1 MKQKLTPIRILISFF
16 AIILIA
22 IFYSVFQTES
32 MEAAEFNELAAIKI
46 GSQLQVTIPS
56 SELSALQ
63 PTALLV
69 EILDAENKTVARQL
83 LDASQE
89 KAEGWKTNLSLPAD
103 LKQEDLFWYR
113 LRYGF
118 IEKGQTTAKNAIIQP
133 ISKIFHF
140 PTVRLL
146 GQRELVSGAN
156 NSLRIVV
163 VDGQS
168 GQPLKGSMALSLDKA
183 NSADLKTTAKVDDHG
198 TASLTLK
205 TPEGFTGD
213 ANLTVTVDTPLGT
226 QKLVEKVQ
234 IVQRENI
241 LLTTDKPIYQPGH
254 LVHIRSLT
262 LDRFSRNAVSNTP
275 IIFEIED
282 AKGNKVFKKRTT
294 TDEFGIASTEF
305 QLAEEV
311 NMGTF
316 KLKTIL
322 GDPNNSQ
329 TTTQEK
335 SFVVDRYVLPKFKID
350 IKMRGSEDDRQQKK
364 YYSPG
369 EMVAGQVTAKYLF
382 GKPISRGRV
391 NIKMSTFDVETVEIG
406 KTEAILSETGEYQF
420 AMKLPN
426 SFAGR
431 SFEQG
436 AAPVAFQVE
445 VTDGAN
451 HTETRSESL
460 LVSSNPIL
468 ITAVPESGDMVPRLN
483 NRVYLLTAYP
493 DGSPAKTTITTSV
506 KPASLVTD
514 KEGIAVIEVDGQ
526 LSSLALTAK
535 DEKGKVGTTNITLKR
550 RDVVGDSLMLRTP
563 QALYKVGEKLEFT
576 AISTRPKGS
585 VYIDIIKD
593 RQTISTRALELTNG
607 KVTSSLDLTPD
618 LFGTIEVRAYIF
630 GRNADPI
637 SDRRLIFVDPADD
650 LQIETKVAKD
660 SFRPGEEAQIELTVK
675 NKLGRPQPAV
685 LDVQVVDEA
694 VFALSEK
701 QPGLEKVFFYLEQ
714 ELLKPRYEIHSHKDT
729 NSLVPIVNNEEQ
741 EAHLKREKTAQV
753 LLAAASE
760 VNVYSLRREEGRNT
774 YEAKAGEYYAKY
786 YQLIETQLQKV
797 VVGINKY
804 YVENKSASNDLNLEL
819 PKAIQA
825 NYLSNSDLIDP
836 LGQQF
841 QIVLQNKNDNS
852 AYYQFVSDW
861 FSSNPNPKFYFQVYG
876 QKQANAMQF
885 NLNTYYDRQARRLK
899 NGGRGGDFAVE
910 ERMAMR
916 PQAAMGGVAELAA
929 APNKEARVIQRADA
943 NDKKALAKNET
954 KDQEKANTG
963 ANNDGGGGEGVK
975 IRSYFPET
983 LYVNPKLV
991 TDKNGRVMV
1000 RIPLADSITT
1010 WRMTMLA
1017 STKQGA
1023 LGSSTSGIK
1032 VFQDFFIDLDLPVS
1046 LTQDDTVS
1054 IPVAVYNYLGDAQNV
1069 ELKLKQED
1077 WFSLVDD
1084 NPIKQVRVGA
1094 GEVTA
1099 SSYRIQAKKLGVGKL
1114 TVFAR
1119 LTNRDSVA
1127 NGDAISRQ
1135 IEILPNGEQQN
1146 ITINDRLET
1155 TVSKEILIPESAI
1168 ADASKILVKFYPGP
1182 LSQVVEGLDSMLRMP
1197 GGCFEQTSATTYPNI
1212 LVLDY
1217 MKTTKKIT
1225 PEIQV
1230 KAEGFI
1236 STGYQ
1241 RLVTYEVPGGGFSW
1255 FGQVPANKI
1264 LTSFG
1269 LMEFSDMAKVH
1280 EVDPRVIERTQ
1291 NWLASQQK
1299 ADGSWQPDT
1308 NFIDEGA
1315 TNNFHNDQVRISA
1328 YIAWALA
1335 YSGYKGDAITRAK
1348 SFIDKNLNG
1357 QEDAYTLTILSNFA
1371 IDSRQDQAWTSRMF
1385 NALIAKANE
1394 QDKTVVW
1401 KIDGKTPTHSH
1412 DGMAEIETTALA
1424 AQALIKWGGNNNL
1437 ATKALKY
1444 LTDKK
1449 DAYGNW
1455 HSTQAT
1461 ILSLKA
1467 FILSQQKAGGGDTE
1481 GTISVSI
1488 NGQKLSNLELNR
1500 DNNELMHQLDLKPYT
1515 QVGANRLNISFS
1527 GKGSMLYQ
1535 IVGRYY
1541 RPWSRQNDV
1550 AQIEPLSIDVKYDRS
1565 TLAQDDIATATV
1577 TIRNNTSKAADM
1589 VMIDLGIPPGFE
1601 ILPEDFQE
1609 VIPTKPTNKLGSLTK
1624 FTVTAKQVILYFDGL
1639 QAKQNLTINYRLRA
1653 KYPIKAKTF
1662 ASRVY
1667 QYYNPEISATA
1678 KPENIVVV
1686 EKGKR

>member
-1 MKQKLTPIRILISFF
+1 MKQKLIPLRLLLTFFALILI
-16 AIILIA
+16 I
-22 IFYSVFQTES
+22 IFYSVFPKES
-32 MEAAEFNELAAIKI
+32 MEAAEFSELAAIKI
-46 GSQLQVTIPS
+46 GNQLQVTIPS
-56 SELSALQ
+56 DELSALK

-69 EILDAENKTVARQL
+69 EVLDAENKTIARQL
-83 LDASQE
+83 LDPNQE
-89 KAEGWKTNLSLPAD
+89 KANGWKINLSLPTD

-118 IEKGQTTAKNAIIQP
+118 IEKGQTTSSNAKIQP

-146 GQRELVSGAN
+146 GQKEFISGAN
-156 NSLRIVV
+156 NSLRVLVI
-163 VDGQS
+163 DGQS
-168 GQPLKGSMALSLDKA
+168 GKALKGSMSVSLDKP
-183 NSADLKTTAKVDDHG
+183 NSSDIKTTAKVDQHG
-198 TASLTLK
+198 TASLELK
-205 TPEGFTGD
+205 TPQYFTGD
-213 ANLTVTVDTPLGT
+213 ANLTVSVNTPLGT
-226 QKLVEKVQ
+226 QEIVEKVQ
-234 IVQRENI
+234 VIQKENI

-254 LVHIRSLT
+254 LVHIRSLA
-262 LDRFSRNAVSNTP
+262 LDRFSRQAVSNSP

-282 AKGNKVFKKRTT
+282 AKGNKVFKKRST

-316 KLKTIL
+316 KLRTIL
-322 GDPNNSQ
+322 GDENNRRA
-329 TTTQEK
+329 TTQEK

-350 IKMRGSEDDRQQKK
+350 IKMQGGEDERQQKK

-369 EMVAGQVTAKYLF
+369 ETVSGKITAKYLF
-382 GKPISRGRV
+382 GKPISRGRLS
-391 NIKMSTFDVETVEIG
+391 IKMSTFDVETVEIG
-406 KTEAILSETGEYQF
+406 KDEAILSETGEYNF

-436 AAPVAFQVE
+436 AAPVALQVE
-445 VTDGAN
+445 ITDTAN

-460 LVSSNPIL
+460 LISNNPIL
-468 ITAVPESGDMVPRLN
+468 ITAVPESGDIVPRLN

-493 DGSPAKTTITTSV
+493 DGSPAKTTITTNI
-506 KPASLVTD
+506 KPANLVTD
-514 KEGIAVIEVDGQ
+514 KDGIAIIEVDGQ
-526 LSSLALTAK
+526 LNSLSLTAK
-535 DEKGKVGTTNITLKR
+535 DERGKVGTTNISLKR
-550 RDVVGDSLMLRTP
+550 RDIAGDSLMLRTP
-563 QALYKVGEKLEFT
+563 QALYRVGEKLEIT
-576 AISTRPKGS
+576 TISTRPKGS

-593 RQTISTRALELTNG
+593 RQTISTRALELDNG
-607 KVTSSLDLTPD
+607 KATTSLDLTPD

-630 GRNADPI
+630 GRNADPV

-650 LQIETKVAKD
+650 LQIETKIAKE
-660 SFRPGEEAQIELTVK
+660 SFRPGEEAQIEMTVK
-675 NKLGRPQPAV
+675 DKLGRAKPAV

-714 ELLKPRYEIHSHKDT
+714 ELLKPRYEIHSHNDT
-729 NSLVPIVNNEEQ
+729 HNIVPVVNNEDQ
-741 EAHLKREKTAQV
+741 EALIRRERAAKV

-760 VNVYSLRREEGRNT
+760 VNVYSLRKEQGRDV
-774 YEAKAGEYYAKY
+774 YEAKAPEYYSKY
-786 YQLIETQLQKV
+786 YQLMNTQLQKV
-797 VVGINKY
+797 VAGINKY
-804 YVENKSASNDLNLEL
+804 YVENKSAKTDLIAEL
-819 PKAIQA
+819 PKIAQA
-825 NYLSNSDLIDP
+825 HYIAKQDLIDP
-836 LGQQF
+836 LGQEF
-841 QIVLQNKNDNS
+841 KLVLQSKQDS
-852 AYYQFVSDW
+852 YSYYQFESDW
-861 FSSNPNPKFYFQVYG
+861 YSSNPSPKFYFPIYG
-876 QKQANAMQF
+876 QKQANVSIVF
-885 NLNTYYDRQARRLK
+885 YLNAYYGHQIRTR
-899 NGGRGGDFAVE
+899 NGVRVEGLVRPEVMGDVVE
-910 ERMAMR
+910 
-916 PQAAMGGVAELAA
+916 VAA
-929 APNKEARVIQRADA
+929 APANRPARAMDLDA
-943 NDKKALAKNET
+943 NIDKKALSKTESKKSKDDAKSAET
-954 KDQEKANTG
+954 QASAGE
-963 ANNDGGGGEGVK
+963 GGGDVK
-975 IRSYFPET
+975 VRSYFPET

-991 TDKNGRVMV
+991 TDKNGRVLV
-1000 RIPLADSITT
+1000 RVPLADSITT

-1023 LGSSTSGIK
+1023 LGSSTAGIK

-1054 IPVAVYNYLGDAQNV
+1054 IPVAVYNYLGDTQDV

-1077 WFSLVDD
+1077 WFTLVDD
-1084 NPIKQVRVGA
+1084 NPIKQVRVGS

-1099 SSYRIQAKKLGVGKL
+1099 SSYRIQAKKLGLGKL

-1119 LTNRDSVA
+1119 LTNRDSIA

-1146 ITINDRLET
+1146 ITVNDRLENSI
-1155 TVSKEILIPESAI
+1155 SKEILIPETAI
-1168 ADASKILVKFYPGP
+1168 VDASKILVKFYPGP

-1197 GGCFEQTSATTYPNI
+1197 SGCFEQTSATTYPNI

-1255 FGQVPANKI
+1255 FGQAPANKI

-1269 LMEFSDMAKVH
+1269 LMEFYDMAKVH

-1291 NWLASQQK
+1291 NWLASEQK
-1299 ADGSWQPDT
+1299 ADGSWAPDT
-1308 NFIDEGA
+1308 QFIDEGA
-1315 TNNFHNDQVRISA
+1315 TNNFHNDQVRITA

-1335 YSGYKGDAITRAK
+1335 YSGYKGEAITRAK
-1348 SFIDKNLNG
+1348 NFIDKNLNG
-1357 QEDAYTLTILSNFA
+1357 QEDAYTLAILSNFA
-1371 IDSRQDQAWTSRMF
+1371 IDSHQDQPWVSKMF
-1385 NALIAKANE
+1385 NALVAKAAQE
-1394 QDKTVVW
+1394 DKTALW
-1401 KIDGKTPTHSH
+1401 KQEGKTPTYSH
-1412 DGMAEIETTALA
+1412 GAMADIETTALA

-1467 FILSQQKAGGGDTE
+1467 FILSQQKAGGGETQ
-1481 GTISVSI
+1481 GIISVNI
-1488 NGQKLSNLELNR
+1488 NGQKVSDLEINK
-1500 DNNELMHQLDLKPYT
+1500 DNNELMHQLDLKAYT
-1515 QVGANRLNISFS
+1515 QFGSNKINISFV

-1541 RPWSRQNDV
+1541 RTWSRSDDV
-1550 AQIEPLSIDVKYDRS
+1550 ATIEPLSISVKYDRS
-1565 TLAQDDIATATV
+1565 TLAQDDIATTTV
-1577 TIRNNTSKAADM
+1577 TIRNNTSKPANM

-1601 ILPEDFQE
+1601 IFSEDFQE
-1609 VIPTKPTNKLGSLTK
+1609 LIPTKPTNKIGSLTK
-1624 FTVTAKQVILYFDGL
+1624 FTVTPKQVILYFDGL
-1639 QAKQNLTINYRLRA
+1639 QAKQNLTFNYRLRA
-1653 KYPIKAKTF
+1653 KYPIKAKTT
-1662 ASRVY
+1662 ASKVY
-1667 QYYNPEISATA
+1667 QYYNPEVSATA
-1678 KPENIVVV
+1678 KPENIMVV
-1686 EKGKR
+1686 EKRR

>member
-1 MKQKLTPIRILISFF
+1 MKQKLTPIRILISLF
-16 AIILIA
+16 AMILIA
-22 IFYSVFQTES
+22 IFYSIFPTES
-32 MEAAEFNELAAIKI
+32 MEAAEFTELAAIKV
-46 GSQLQVTIPS
+46 GNQLQVTIPA

-63 PTALLV
+63 PSALLV
-69 EILDAENKTVARQL
+69 EILDAENKIVARQL
-83 LDASQE
+83 LDANQE

-118 IEKGQTTAKNAIIQP
+118 IEKGQTTANTPIIQP

-146 GQRELVSGAN
+146 GQKELISGAN
-156 NSLRIVV
+156 NSLRVV
-163 VDGQS
+163 VIDGQS
-168 GQPLKGSMALSLDKA
+168 GQPLKGSMSIALDKA
-183 NSADLKTTAKVDDHG
+183 NSADVKTTAKVDQHG

-213 ANLTVTVDTPLGT
+213 ANLTVTVSTPLGT
-226 QKLVEKVQ
+226 QELVEKVQ
-234 IVQRENI
+234 VVQRENI

-262 LDRFSRNAVSNTP
+262 LDRFSRQAVSSTP

-282 AKGNKVFKKRTT
+282 AKGNKVFKKRAT

-316 KLKTIL
+316 KLRTIL
-322 GDPNNSQ
+322 GDQNNPR

-335 SFVVDRYVLPKFKID
+335 SFVVDRYVLPKFKFD
-350 IKMRGSEDDRQQKK
+350 IKMGGENERQQ

-369 EMVAGQVTAKYLF
+369 ETVSGQVTAKYLF

-406 KTEAILSETGEYQF
+406 KAEDILSDVGEYQF

-445 VTDGAN
+445 VTDTAN

-468 ITAVPESGDMVPRLN
+468 ITAVPESGEMVPRLN

-493 DGSPAKTTITTSV
+493 DGSPAKTTITTNV
-506 KPASLVTD
+506 KPANLVTD
-514 KEGIAVIEVDGQ
+514 KDGIAVIEVDGQ
-526 LSSLALTAK
+526 LNSLALTAK
-535 DEKGKVGTTNITLKR
+535 DEKGKVGTTNIALKR
-550 RDVVGDSLMLRTP
+550 REVTGDSLMVRTP
-563 QALYKVGEKLEFT
+563 QALYKVGEKLEIT
-576 AISTRPKGS
+576 TISTRPKGS
-585 VYIDIIKD
+585 VYVDIIKD
-593 RQTISTRALELTNG
+593 RQTVSTRALELVDG
-607 KVTSSLDLTPD
+607 KSTSSIDLTPD

-650 LQIETKVAKD
+650 LQIETKVAKE
-660 SFRPGEEAQIELTVK
+660 SFRPGEDAQIELTVK
-675 NKLGRPQPAV
+675 DKLGRPKPAV

-714 ELLKPRYEIHSHKDT
+714 ELLKPRYEIHSLKDT
-729 NSLVPIVNNEEQ
+729 HNLVPVGNIEEQ
-741 EAHLKREKTAQV
+741 EALLKREKAAQV

-760 VNVYSLRREEGRNT
+760 VNVYSLRKEQGRNT
-774 YEAKAGEYYAKY
+774 YEAKAGEYYSKY
-786 YQLIETQLQKV
+786 YQLMNGQLQKV
-797 VVGINKY
+797 VAGINKY
-804 YVENKSASNDLNLEL
+804 YLENKSATSDLILEL
-819 PKAIQA
+819 PKALQA
-825 NYLSNSDLIDP
+825 NYIAKSDLTDP
-836 LGQQF
+836 LGEQF
-841 QIVLQNKNDNS
+841 QIVLQNKNDVY

-861 FSSNPNPKFYFQVYG
+861 FSSNPSPKFYFPIYG
-876 QKQANAMQF
+876 QKQANASMQF
-885 NLNTYYDRQARRLK
+885 NLNAYYGNQIKRK
-899 NGGRGGDFAVE
+899 NGGRGRDLAVADGVQ
-910 ERMAMR
+910 MGVLQGQAM
-916 PQAAMGGVAELAA
+916 PAAVAEQ
-929 APNKEARVIQRADA
+929 EFRRADA
-943 NDKKALAKNET
+943 VDKKALAKNEA
-954 KDQEKANTG
+954 KDLEKTSDIG
-963 ANNDGGGGEGVK
+963 AGAGDGGGEGVK
-975 IRSYFPET
+975 VRSYFPET

-1046 LTQDDTVS
+1046 LTQDDTIS
-1054 IPVAVYNYLGDAQNV
+1054 IPVAVYNYLEDAQDV
-1069 ELKLKQED
+1069 ELKLQQED
-1077 WFSLVDD
+1077 WFTLVDD
-1084 NPIKQVRVGA
+1084 SPLKQVRVGA

-1099 SSYRIQAKKLGVGKL
+1099 TSYRIQAKKLGLGKL

-1119 LTNRDSVA
+1119 LTSRNSAA

-1135 IEILPNGEQQN
+1135 IEVLPNGEQQN
-1146 ITINDRLET
+1146 IVVNDRLES
-1155 TVSKEILIPESAI
+1155 TVSKEILIPETAI

-1182 LSQVVEGLDSMLRMP
+1182 LSQIVEGLDSMLRMP
-1197 GGCFEQTSATTYPNI
+1197 SGCFEQTSATTYPNV

-1255 FGQVPANKI
+1255 FGQAPANKI

-1269 LMEFSDMAKVH
+1269 LMQFADMAKVH
-1280 EVDPRVIERTQ
+1280 EVDPRVIERTH

-1299 ADGSWQPDT
+1299 ADGSWAPDT

-1315 TNNFHNDQVRISA
+1315 TNNFHNDQVRITA

-1335 YSGYKGDAITRAK
+1335 YSGYKGEAITRGK
-1348 SFIDKNLNG
+1348 NFIDKGLNG
-1357 QEDAYTLTILSNFA
+1357 QEDAYTLAILSNFA
-1371 IDSRQDQAWTSRMF
+1371 VDSHQDQAWTSRMF
-1385 NALIAKANE
+1385 NALIAKASE
-1394 QDKTVVW
+1394 QDKAVVW

-1412 DGMAEIETTALA
+1412 DGMADIETTALA
-1424 AQALIKWGGNNNL
+1424 AQALIKWGGNTGL

-1467 FILSQQKAGGGDTE
+1467 FILSQQKAGGGDTD
-1481 GTISVSI
+1481 GTISISI
-1488 NGQKLSNLELNR
+1488 NGQKSSDLQINK
-1500 DNNELMHQLDLKPYT
+1500 DNNELMHQIDLKPYT
-1515 QVGANRLNISFS
+1515 QVGSNKLDISFA

-1541 RPWSRQNDV
+1541 RAWSRQNDV
-1550 AQIEPLSIDVKYDRS
+1550 VPIEPLSIDVKYDRT
-1565 TLAQDDIATATV
+1565 TLAQNDIATATV
-1577 TIRNNTSKAADM
+1577 TIRNNTSKTANM

-1601 ILPEDFQE
+1601 IFSEDFQE
-1609 VIPTKPTNKLGSLTK
+1609 VIPTKPTNKIGSLTK

-1639 QAKQNLTINYRLRA
+1639 QAKQNLMINYRLRA

-1678 KPENIVVV
+1678 KPVNIVVV
-1686 EKGKR
+1686 EKGKK

>member
-1 MKQKLTPIRILISFF
+1 
-16 AIILIA
+16 
-22 IFYSVFQTES
+22 

-46 GSQLQVTIPS
+46 GNQLQVTIPS
-56 SELSALQ
+56 DELSALE

-69 EILDAENKTVARQL
+69 EVLDPENKTIARQL
-83 LDASQE
+83 LDPSEE
-89 KAEGWKTNLSLPAD
+89 KAEGWKTKISLPTD

-118 IEKGQTTAKNAIIQP
+118 IEKGQTTIKNAKIQP

-140 PTVRLL
+140 PTVRIL
-146 GQRELVSGAN
+146 GQKELVSGAN
-156 NSLRIVV
+156 NSLRAVV
-163 VDGQS
+163 IDGQS
-168 GQPLKGSMALSLDKA
+168 GQVLKGSISVTLDQTKLTDIKTSANLDK
-183 NSADLKTTAKVDDHG
+183 HG
-198 TASLTLK
+198 TADLTLK
-205 TPEGFTGD
+205 APQHFTGE
-213 ANLTVTVDTPLGT
+213 ANLNIVVNTPLGT
-226 QKLVEKVQ
+226 QEISEKVQ
-234 IVQRENI
+234 IIEKENI

-254 LVHIRSLT
+254 LVHIRSLA
-262 LDRFSRNAVSNTP
+262 LDRFSRQAISNSP

-282 AKGNKVFKKRTT
+282 AKGNKVFKKRTL

-316 KLKTIL
+316 KLRTIL
-322 GDPNNSQ
+322 GDESVRR
-329 TTTQEK
+329 TTAQEK

-350 IKMRGSEDDRQQKK
+350 IKMSGAEIEGQQKK
-364 YYSPG
+364 FYSPG
-369 EMVAGQVTAKYLF
+369 ETISGKISAKYLF
-382 GKPISRGRV
+382 GKPISGGRI

-406 KTEAILSETGEYQF
+406 KDAAILSQNGEYQF
-420 AMKLPN
+420 SMKLPN

-436 AAPVAFQVE
+436 AAPIAFQVE
-445 VTDGAN
+445 VTDTAN

-460 LVSSNPIL
+460 LVSNNPIL
-468 ITAVPESGDMVPRLN
+468 ITAVPESGDLVPRLN

-493 DGSPAKTTITTSV
+493 DGSPAKTTISTNI
-506 KPASLVTD
+506 KPANLVTD
-514 KEGIAVIEVDGQ
+514 KEGIAIIEVDGQ
-526 LSSLALTAK
+526 LNSLSLTAK
-535 DEKGKVGTTNITLKR
+535 DSQGKTGSTNISLKR
-550 RDVVGDSLMLRTP
+550 RNVEGDSLMLRTP
-563 QALYKVGEKLEFT
+563 KALYKVGEKLEFT

-585 VYIDIIKD
+585 LYIDIIKD
-593 RQTISTRALELTNG
+593 RQTISTRALEITDG

-650 LQIETKVAKD
+650 LQIETKTAKE
-660 SFRPGEEAQIELTVK
+660 SFRPGEEAVIEMRVK
-675 NKLGRPQPAV
+675 DKSGRPTPAV

-701 QPGLEKVFFYLEQ
+701 QPGLEKIFFYLEQ

-729 NSLVPIVNNEEQ
+729 HNLVPVEENQ
-741 EAHLKREKTAQV
+741 EAQLKREKTAQV

-760 VNVYSLRREEGRNT
+760 VTPYSLRKEQGRDT
-774 YEAKAGEYYAKY
+774 YESKAPEYYAKY
-786 YQLIETQLQKV
+786 YELISNRLEKAMAAV
-797 VVGINKY
+797 NKY
-804 YVENKSASNDLNLEL
+804 YANNQNASPNLSTEL
-819 PKAIQA
+819 PKIINAGFVDKA
-825 NYLSNSDLIDP
+825 DLLDP
-836 LGQQF
+836 LGKEFSIKPQGDGGNYAYYLIEGDWLSNNPTPKFQF
-841 QIVLQNKNDNS
+841 SVYSYKQSKTSLQFYLNIDRGAVLEKGERDFRRRADLEGGVRMQAVPMAAAAGAKAEVADKKEILIMKRKATESKDDSNKNQTS
-852 AYYQFVSDW
+852 T
-861 FSSNPNPKFYFQVYG
+861 SSSG
-876 QKQANAMQF
+876 
-885 NLNTYYDRQARRLK
+885 
-899 NGGRGGDFAVE
+899 E
-910 ERMAMR
+910 
-916 PQAAMGGVAELAA
+916 
-929 APNKEARVIQRADA
+929 
-943 NDKKALAKNET
+943 
-954 KDQEKANTG
+954 
-963 ANNDGGGGEGVK
+963 GGGESVK
-975 IRSYFPET
+975 VRSYFPET

-991 TDKNGRVMV
+991 TDKNGRVLLRV
-1000 RIPLADSITT
+1000 PLADSITT

-1023 LGSSTSGIK
+1023 LGSNTAGIK

-1054 IPVAVYNYLGDAQNV
+1054 IPVAVYNYLGDAQSV

-1077 WFSLVDD
+1077 WFTLVDD
-1084 NPIKQVRVGA
+1084 SPIKQVQVGA

-1099 SSYRIQAKKLGVGKL
+1099 SSYRIQAKKLGLGKL

-1127 NGDAISRQ
+1127 NGDAISRE

-1146 ITINDRLET
+1146 ITINDRLEN
-1155 TVSKEILIPESAI
+1155 TVSKEIAIPETAI
-1168 ADASKILVKFYPGP
+1168 TDASKILVKFYPGP

-1197 GGCFEQTSATTYPNI
+1197 GGCFEQTSATTYPNV

-1236 STGYQ
+1236 SNGYQ
-1241 RLVTYEVPGGGFSW
+1241 RLVTFEVPGGGFSW
-1255 FGQVPANKI
+1255 FGQAPANKI

-1269 LMEFSDMAKVH
+1269 LMEFSDMSKVH
-1280 EVDPRVIERTQ
+1280 EVDPRVISRTQ

-1308 NFIDEGA
+1308 QFIDEGA
-1315 TNNFHNDQVRISA
+1315 TNNFHNDQVRITA

-1335 YSGYKGDAITRAK
+1335 YSGYKGEAITRAK
-1348 SFIDKNLNG
+1348 AFIDKNLNG

-1371 IDSRQDQAWTSRMF
+1371 IDSRQDQAWTSRVF
-1385 NALIAKANE
+1385 NSLISKVTE
-1394 QDKTVVW
+1394 QEKIAVW
-1401 KIDGKTPTHSH
+1401 KIEGKTPTYSH
-1412 DGMAEIETTALA
+1412 GGMAEIETTALA
-1424 AQALIKWGGNNNL
+1424 AQALIKWGGNNSL

-1467 FILSQQKAGGGDTE
+1467 FILSQQKAGGGETE
-1481 GTISVSI
+1481 GKISLSI
-1488 NGQKLSNLELNR
+1488 NGQKVSDLDINR
-1500 DNNELMHQLDLKPYT
+1500 ENNELMHQLDLKPYT
-1515 QVGANRLNISFS
+1515 QVGTNKINISFS

-1541 RPWSRQNDV
+1541 RAWDRQKDV
-1550 AQIEPLSIDVKYDRS
+1550 TKIEPLSINVKYDRS

-1577 TIRNNTSKAADM
+1577 TISNNTNKSADM

-1601 ILPEDFQE
+1601 VLSEDFQE
-1609 VIPTKPTNKLGSLTK
+1609 LIPTKPTKQLGSLTK
-1624 FTVTAKQVILYFDGL
+1624 FTVTAKQVILYLDGL

-1653 KYPIKAKTF
+1653 KYPIKAKTT
-1662 ASRVY
+1662 ASKVY

-1678 KPENIVVV
+1678 KPQNIVVL
-1686 EKGKR
+1686 EKHK